1 METWLSYIQ
10 PWRYLNINENENDGG
25 QILDTA
31 KFSSFIS
38 ENFMFYSKLFSKV
51 LNRFRFQYNV
61 GSPKNAYM
69 LFRVFKV
76 FSQENLFP
84 CLKSIAYSQGYNL
97 NQAQYVKK
105 IDNIF
110 SDEFKDLMGTLMMAV
125 LKSIEIEK
133 KNCKSA
139 AADVQ
144 GKAKSAESSSFLTNL
159 VDFINGGSAPT
170 VSDAE
175 KQESEKVLANLTFV
189 SDKMASMFEL
199 NHVLD
204 QFQITLAVSRKES
217 VDESDFYTSP
227 LQGLSPE
234 QRKGILYKKFKP
246 DVQHR

>member
-1 METWLSYIQ
+1 
-10 PWRYLNINENENDGG
+10 
-25 QILDTA
+25 
-31 KFSSFIS
+31 
-38 ENFMFYSKLFSKV
+38 MFYSKLFSKV

-97 NQAQYVKK
+97 NQTQYVKK

-110 SDEFKDLMGTLMMAV
+110 SEEFKDLMGTLMMAV

-139 AADVQ
+139 AADIQ
-144 GKAKSAESSSFLTNL
+144 GKAKLAEKSSSFLTNL
-159 VDFINGGSAPT
+159 VDFINGGSALST

-204 QFQITLAVSRKES
+204 QFQISLASSRKES
-217 VDESDFYTSP
+217 IDESDFQTSP
-227 LQGLSPE
+227 LQSLSPE